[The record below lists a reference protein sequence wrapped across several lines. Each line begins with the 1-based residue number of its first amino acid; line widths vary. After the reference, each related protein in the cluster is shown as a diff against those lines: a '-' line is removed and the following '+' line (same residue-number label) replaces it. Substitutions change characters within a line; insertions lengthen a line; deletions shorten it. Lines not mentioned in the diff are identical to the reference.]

1 MTAGKNNFY
10 LILVLVFGEYIYFSI
25 VLFSRAILTAFLLQ
39 EISSL
44 DDNQKPYVDHCI
56 RRTVL
61 MVDILHAIP
70 NSLRHLLFQNE
81 KYSLISRYFQ
91 FPILVFVGPR
101 QMPHFFFIA
110 SAVQN
115 ARKYQGQRKYINFI
129 KNNIHR

>member
-1 MTAGKNNFY
+1 MTAGQKNFY

-101 QMPHFFFIA
+101 QMPHFFLLLLRCRT
-110 SAVQN
+110 QEN
-115 ARKYQGQRKYINFI
+115 I
-129 KNNIHR
+129 KGKENI